1 MPALPALLGSLAQTG
16 SDIVGLTNR
25 AHLLLALVSVGAIVF
40 VLRMVRRRQLAGKY
54 ALLWLAAVVPLAV
67 LAAFPGLLTWVAER
81 VGVFYPPALFL
92 LVAVA
97 FLFLIVVQF
106 SYELSRLNERTRALA
121 EEVALLRQERDQSE
135 V

>member
-1 MPALPALLGSLAQTG
+1 MTPLILFIAQTG
-16 SDIVGLTNR
+16 SDIVGLTDR
-25 AHLLLALVSVGAIVF
+25 AHLLLALVSAAAILF
-40 VLRMVRRRQLAGKY
+40 VLRMLRRRQMSGKY
-54 ALLWLAAVVPLAV
+54 ALLWLVAVIPLA
-67 LAAFPGLLTWVAER
+67 LMAAFPGLLNWVAER

-121 EEVALLRQERDQSE
+121 EEIALLRQEQEAADR
-135 V
+135 